1 MYMKK
6 SLSIFM
12 AFVLVIS
19 LFSTSLMN
27 ISSAEQQTF
36 VETLSNSDAPG
47 NTYADG
53 SFVGDNG
60 ITWSYVSARDESGYG
75 IDENGLMLR
84 NADSNSSIV
93 SEVIPDGIGSFSVNL
108 KKAFTGA
115 GNRQVE
121 LFINGESKGTSEAF
135 DDNDVHTF
143 SVDEMNIAGDV
154 EIKIVNTTAKQV
166 VIDNITWSS
175 FDGEITQVSPVK
187 SSPVAGEVT
196 AGTEVILSTST
207 ADAQIYYTLD
217 GSEPTVESTL
227 YESAIVVEEALSIK
241 AIAMKDGLD
250 ASEVASFDYTVKPPL
265 TLSNIL
271 DVRGNVGTEAKIEGI
286 VTASFEAGGK
296 TNLYV
301 QDNTAGIIVRG
312 TGLSASIGDRITAEG
327 SVSDYFGMA
336 QFEVDGLTILVED
349 EGTPEPQLVISSDLA
364 SENGETVEAELV
376 TIEKVTIQEVDNFG
390 NFTAV
395 DQNGTFK
402 LNPDDESLLEVGK
415 TYEQI
420 TGVVDYNYSEYK
432 IVPRFSL
439 DVIQEY
445 FTVYAQPG
453 AGKIEEGNAVTLM
466 TFVENGTIYYTVD
479 GSNPTTESNV
489 YVEPI
494 QINEDTTIK
503 AIVVED
509 NNASDVVTFE
519 YTVVLPLDSLDIHDI
534 QGATHTSLYEG
545 LIVKDVPGIVT
556 HVDGTSG
563 FFMESVVAD
572 DDIRTSEGI
581 KVYVRNSAVKVGD
594 LVSVTGEVVEY
605 REDGYDDAADLLTT
619 EINASSVEV
628 VASNQPLSTP
638 IELGVDRMIPT
649 SVIDN
654 DAFSVFDPE
663 EDGIDFYESLEGM
676 RVTLNNASVVAP
688 PKYDEIPVVLEGSV
702 DANRTP
708 AGGILI
714 SEDELNPER
723 IMVKVSNEP
732 TVKVGDRFD
741 GTITGIFSYD
751 YSNFKLLAIEE
762 LPEVIDGGT
771 ERAVTTIQPTE
782 DKLTVASYNV
792 ENFSLESGQEK
803 INTIAESMITN
814 LNTPDIIG
822 LVEVQDNDGPTD
834 SGVTDA
840 SQSYEALIAA
850 IEAHGGPT
858 YEFTEIAPIDKTDG
872 GQPGGNI
879 RVGYIYNPER
889 VSLVE
894 KQAGDAI
901 TAVGYDENGL
911 TLNPGRIDPTN
922 EAFES
927 SRKSLAA
934 EFEFN
939 GERVIVIANHFNSKR
954 GDGAPFGSDQPVVL
968 GSEPQ
973 RLEMAKAINGFIQ
986 DVLTVNPE
994 ANIVVLGDMNDF
1006 EFSNPLDV
1014 LKGNELVNM
1023 IDQLPAEERYTYNYQ
1038 GNSQVLDHILISNN
1052 LLDNTVADIVNMN
1065 ADFTE
1070 EHGRTSDHDPV
1081 MIQIDFN
1088 DPVGDLTKVFEQLK
1102 NKEVSTQEVAELIVS
1117 KVVSEEFS
1125 SNEITT
1131 LLKEVFLTNV
1141 SDHKDIKHVENT
1153 TDHIERDLD
1162 RMLKDLNKPN
1172 KKNFDQAKYVKLVN
1186 KELAKL
1192 LK

>member
-1 MYMKK
+1 MKK
-6 SLSIFM
+6 SLSIFI

-19 LFSTSLMN
+19 LLSSSFMN
-27 ISSAEQQTF
+27 ISSAEEQTF
-36 VETLSNSDAPG
+36 IETLSNADAPG

-53 SFVGDNG
+53 SFLGDND
-60 ITWSYVSARDESGYG
+60 IAWSYISARDESGYG
-75 IDENGLMLR
+75 IDGNGLMLR
-84 NADSNSSIV
+84 NAESNSSIV
-93 SEVIPDGIGSFSVNL
+93 SEVITGGIHSFSVNL
-108 KKAFTGA
+108 KKGFTGA

-135 DDNDVHTF
+135 DDTDVHTF
-143 SVDEMNIAGDV
+143 TVDEINVAGDV
-154 EIKIVNTTAKQV
+154 EIKIVNTTTKQV
-166 VIDNITWSS
+166 VIDNITWTS
-175 FDGEITQVSPVK
+175 FDGQITQVSSVK
-187 SSPVAGEVT
+187 ALPAVGEVE
-196 AGTEVILSTST
+196 AGTEVTLSTST
-207 ADAQIYYTLD
+207 ADAQIYYTVD
-217 GSEPTVESTL
+217 DSEPTNESTL
-227 YESAIVVEEALSIK
+227 YENPILVEDSVTIK
-241 AIAMKDGLD
+241 AVAYKDGLD
-250 ASEVASFDYTVKPPL
+250 PSEIATFDYTVKPPL
-265 TLSNIL
+265 ALSNIT
-271 DVRGNVGTEAKIEGI
+271 DVRSNVGLEAKIQGI

-301 QDNTAGIIVRG
+301 QDETAGIIVRG
-312 TGLSASIGDRITAEG
+312 SGLSASIGDKVSAEG
-327 SVSDYFGMA
+327 TVSEYFGMS
-336 QFEVDGLTILVED
+336 QFEVNEVVVVTEG
-349 EGTPEPQLVISSDLA
+349 EGTPEPQVVTSSDLT
-364 SENGETVEAELV
+364 SENGEAVEAELV
-376 TIEKVTIQEVDNFG
+376 TIKNITIQEVDNFG
-390 NFTAV
+390 NYTAV
-395 DQNGTFK
+395 DENGTFK
-402 LNPDDESLLEVGK
+402 LYPEDESLLEVGK

-420 TGVVDYNYSEYK
+420 SGVVNYNYNEYK
-432 IVPRFSL
+432 IVPRFSV
-439 DVIQEY
+439 DVIEEF

-453 AGKIEEGNAVTLM
+453 SGKIEKGNTVSLK
-466 TFVENGTIYYTVD
+466 TFVEEGTIYYTLD
-479 GSNPTTESNV
+479 GTNPTTESNV
-489 YVEPI
+489 YVDPI

-503 AIVVED
+503 AIVVESS
-509 NNASDVVTFE
+509 NVSDVATFD
-519 YTVVLPLDSLDIHDI
+519 YTVVLPLDSLSIHDI
-534 QGATHTSLYEG
+534 QGVGHTSLYEG
-545 LIVKDVPGIVT
+545 LVVKDVIGVVT
-556 HVDGTSG
+556 HVNGTSG
-563 FFMESVVAD
+563 FYIESIEAD

-581 KVYVRNSAVKVGD
+581 YVYVRNSAVKVGD
-594 LVSVTGEVVEY
+594 LVSVTGGVVEY

-619 EINASSVEV
+619 QISANSVQV
-628 VASNQPLSTP
+628 IAMDHTIPAPV
-638 IELGVDRMIPT
+638 ELGVDREIPT

-654 DAFSVFDPE
+654 DGFDVFDPE

-676 RVTLNNASVVAP
+676 RVVINDASVIAP
-688 PKYDEIPVVLEGSV
+688 PKYDEIPVVLEGFV

-708 AGGILI
+708 NGGILI
-714 SEDELNPER
+714 TEDDLNPER

-732 TVKVGDRFD
+732 NVKVGDRFD

-751 YSNFKLLAIEE
+751 YSNFKLLAIDQ
-762 LPEVIDGGT
+762 LPQVVDGGA

-803 INTIAESMITN
+803 IDTIAESMITN

-840 SQSYEALIAA
+840 SESYKALIEA

-858 YEFTEIAPIDKTDG
+858 YEFTEIAPVDKTDG

-894 KQAGDAI
+894 KEAGDAT
-901 TAVGYDENGL
+901 TAVGYDEDGL
-911 TLNPGRIDPTN
+911 TFNPGRIDPTN

-973 RLEMAKAINGFIQ
+973 RLEMAAVINGFIQ
-986 DVLTVNPE
+986 DVLSVNPE

-1023 IDQLPAEERYTYNYQ
+1023 IDELPAEERYTYNYQ
-1038 GNSQVLDHILISNN
+1038 GNSQVLDHILVSEN
-1052 LLDNTVADIVNMN
+1052 LVDFTVADIVNMN

-1081 MIQIDFN
+1081 MIQIDFQ
-1088 DPVGDLTKVFEQLK
+1088 DPVGELTNDFEDLK
-1102 NKEVSTQEVAELIVS
+1102 NGDASTQVVAEQIVS
-1117 KVVSEEFS
+1117 QVISEEFTPSDIS
-1125 SNEITT
+1125 S
-1131 LLKEVFLTNV
+1131 LLKEVFLTGV
-1141 SDHKDIKHVENT
+1141 SDHVGIKHVENT
-1153 TDHIERDLD
+1153 TDHIERDLE
-1162 RMLKDLNKPN
+1162 RMLKDLNKAN
-1172 KKNFDQAKYVKLVN
+1172 KKNFDQDKYVKLVE